1 MVVAEKIDPRAQAI
15 RIAAIGLPGV
25 PGEEGMSV
33 AEDAW
38 EAVVGYLTK
47 ERLTGLAVAA
57 AESGWLELSEH
68 QAEGLLDAHRHAMV
82 WALQGER
89 HLLRL
94 GASLRAAGVDFLVLK
109 GPALAHTCYPDP
121 SWRPYA
127 DLDLLVRTGDWRAA
141 CGVLGE
147 HGFRRDLPE
156 PRPGFDERF
165 GKAASHTGPEGF
177 SVDLHRTLVL
187 GPFGLW
193 MRPEELF
200 TTTDVFELASRRFR
214 RLDDSALLIHA
225 CMHASL
231 GWLPLLLLPVR
242 DVAQVAWNSQ
252 VDWDLFADRVHRW
265 RLGAVVRH
273 SFETVSEL
281 LGAAL
286 PPETGAFAAARTRRK
301 ERRALASYTS
311 DRRSR
316 GGTALSTFK
325 AIPGFRGKTAYAR
338 AMLLPQRGFVEARSA
353 NGRASYLRRWRI
365 AASWLRPRP
374 RKG

>member
-1 MVVAEKIDPRAQAI
+1 MAVAEKADPRAQAI
-15 RIAAIGLPGV
+15 RITAFGLPGV
-25 PGEEGMSV
+25 PGEENMSV

-38 EAVVGYLTK
+38 EPMLGSLTK

-57 AESGWLELSEH
+57 AESGWLELSDR
-68 QAEGLLDAHRHAMV
+68 QAEELLDRQREAMV
-82 WALQGER
+82 WALLGER
-89 HLLRL
+89 HLMRV
-94 GASLRAAGVDFLVLK
+94 GAALQAGGVDFLVLK
-109 GPALAHTCYPDP
+109 GPALAHICYPDP

-127 DLDLLVRTGDWRAA
+127 DLDLLVRTSDWRAA
-141 CGVLGE
+141 CGILAE
-147 HGFRRDLPE
+147 AGFRRDLPE

-165 GKAASHTGPEGF
+165 GKAASHTGPEGY
-177 SVDLHRTLVL
+177 SIDLHRTLVL

-193 MRPEELF
+193 LRPEELF
-200 TTTDVFELASRRFR
+200 DSPATLELGGRRFG
-214 RLDDSALLIHA
+214 RLDDTALLVHA

-242 DVAQVAWNSQ
+242 DVAQVVWNSQ
-252 VDWDLFADRVHRW
+252 VDWDLFADRVRRW

-273 SFETVSEL
+273 SFETSSEL

-286 PPETGAFAAARTRRK
+286 PPETEAFAAARSKRR

-325 AIPGFRGKTAYAR
+325 AIPGIRGKTAYAR

-353 NGRASYLRRWRI
+353 NRRASYLRRWRI

-374 RKG
+374 RRG